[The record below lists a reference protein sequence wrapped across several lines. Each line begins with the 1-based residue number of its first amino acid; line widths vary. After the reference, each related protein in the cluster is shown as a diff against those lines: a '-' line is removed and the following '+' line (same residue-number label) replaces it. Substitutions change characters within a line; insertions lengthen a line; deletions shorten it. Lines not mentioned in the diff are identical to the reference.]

1 MLTRFK
7 VRTNLKM
14 YTVVVKYSEEHDKF
28 ELDVYD
34 GDPHFLDGTQKYI
47 NEAEWIGGYEDEEFT
62 HVMKPVELAK
72 EIIETWER
80 PKRLEDYLRL
90 KRHVIEL
97 KEIGKDPRQETPSR
111 SRKAEPVVY
120 DYRDRLEADHI
131 KYLRENPEALDQMT
145 KKERDKWL
153 KSDVEL
159 RLRYYEAKA
168 LTSSGSAGEDG
179 EDE

>member
-14 YTVVVKYSEEHDKF
+14 YTVVVKYSADRELF
-28 ELDVYD
+28 ELDVYERE
-34 GDPHFLDGTQKYI
+34 PHFLDGTCKYI
-47 NEAEWIGGYEDEEFT
+47 GEAEWIGGYKDEEFT

-72 EIIETWER
+72 EVIETWER

-97 KEIGKDPRQETPSR
+97 KEIGKDSAQETPSR

-159 RLRYYEAKA
+159 RLRYYEWKA
-168 LTSSGSAGEDG
+168 LAVSTNEEG
-179 EDE
+179 DEE

>member
-14 YTVVVKYSEEHDKF
+14 YTVVVQYSDDHETF
-28 ELDVYD
+28 ELDVFD
-34 GDPHFLDGTQKYI
+34 GEPHFLDGTRKYV
-47 NEAEWIGGYEDEEFT
+47 NEAEWIGGYKDEEFT

-72 EIIETWER
+72 KVIETWER

-97 KEIGKDPRQETPSR
+97 KEIGKDSAQETPSR

-168 LTSSGSAGEDG
+168 LARSTGKDG
-179 EDE
+179 EGE